1 MNKFEQDMKE
11 HYEKLEKDMNSVAS
25 LFNYK
30 KKGYLGENIMLLDFG
45 GSKQFDEAAAT
56 VAAFDKP
63 NEHGWTNYKGID
75 FRLVAYSKNKRIALT
90 F

>member
-11 HYEKLEKDMNSVAS
+11 AYEELEKNMNTVAS

-30 KKGYLGENIMLLDFG
+30 RKGYMGENIMVLDFNP
-45 GSKQFDEAAAT
+45 KKFDEAAAT

-75 FRLVAYSKNKRIALT
+75 VQIKAYPKNNRISLI